1 MFGLRGDCG
10 GSGNLLRRFMDN
22 LAIRNDPPRGNCGL
36 RPCAAL
42 EYATL
47 DQKAIGAFSF
57 THVCRW
63 RILLSTRAGESS
75 A

>member
-1 MFGLRGDCG
+1 
-10 GSGNLLRRFMDN
+10 MDS